1 MEILI
6 IVILAATSAIFGA
19 ATLLLGKEIK
29 NLKGQLWSLEAQSHM
44 EEQEALRALKAAHEK
59 IKRLELTIEA
69 AARGHFVNATIYPDH
84 VLLRRYD
91 GELIRLDV
99 KWKTKQS

>member
-1 MEILI
+1 MEILT

-29 NLKGQLWSLEAQSHM
+29 NLRGQLWSQEAQSHL

-59 IKRLELTIEA
+59 IKNLEG
-69 AARGHFVNATIYPDH
+69 RPHNHPDYSFETG
-84 VLLRRYD
+84 V
-91 GELIRLDV
+91 
-99 KWKTKQS
+99 